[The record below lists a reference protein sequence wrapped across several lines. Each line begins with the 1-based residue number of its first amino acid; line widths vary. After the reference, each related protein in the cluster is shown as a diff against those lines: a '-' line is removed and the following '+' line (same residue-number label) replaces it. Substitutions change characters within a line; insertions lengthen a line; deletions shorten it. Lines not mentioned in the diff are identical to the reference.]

1 MKKKLVSNDGFTLVE
16 CLVAIVI
23 FSIMALMVSMMYS
36 MSIQTYKLSR
46 NIDTD
51 IAAQEGEIAVAE
63 RYDTSSYNPETDELK
78 FNFKGTDG
86 SKITRTLKYEARK
99 TASATDDSTV
109 HLNYLVAEGVI
120 DQFDEDDKDIEGK
133 TGGSTIPSN
142 VESKIYG
149 SIGFESIEIES
160 FGLKKDDGT
169 EFQIMIS
176 ANESPQTDVT
186 PYRSIKINF
195 SKLPFDSVEIIGGES
210 EKVWVSDKILRVGAM
225 LKAKDDPLA
234 PEIRESYENINVTL
248 KITTSKPIKSLND
261 LKTYFGE
268 PDASSTNDKLV
279 YKGPTFVKVDK
290 DSDPIEL
297 PGVYAYTIKEK
308 EAED

>member
-51 IAAQEGEIAVAE
+51 IAAQEGEIAVAD
-63 RYDTSSYNPETDELK
+63 RYDTTSYNPETDELK

-109 HLNYLVAEGVI
+109 HLNYLVADGVI

-142 VESKIYG
+142 VEPKIYG
-149 SIGFESIEIES
+149 SIGFKSIEIES
-160 FGLKKDDGT
+160 FESLEGGAKFK
-169 EFQIMIS
+169 IMIS
-176 ANESPQTDVT
+176 ANESTKTDVT

-195 SKLPFDSVEIIGGES
+195 SKLPFTSVEISAGES
-210 EKVWVSDKILRVGAM
+210 EKVWISDKILRVGAK
-225 LKAKDDPLA
+225 LKAENQWA
-234 PEIRESYENINVTL
+234 PEIRESYDNINVTL
-248 KITTSKPIKSLND
+248 KITTSEPIKSLSD

-268 PDASSTNDKLV
+268 PDADESNSSKLV
-279 YKGPTFVKVDK
+279 YKGPTFVKVDE

>member
-142 VESKIYG
+142 VEVKIYG
-149 SIGFESIEIES
+149 SIGFESIVIES
-160 FGLKKDDGT
+160 FSLEENDGT
-169 EFQIMIS
+169 EFKIWIS
-176 ANESPQTDVT
+176 ANESPKTDVT

-195 SKLPFDSVEIIGGES
+195 SKLPFTSVEISAGQS

-225 LKAKDDPLA
+225 LKAKNPLA
-234 PEIRESYENINVTL
+234 PEIRESYENINVML
-248 KITTSKPIKSLND
+248 KIKTSKPIKSLND

-268 PDASSTNDKLV
+268 PDASSSTNTKLV
-279 YKGPTFVKVDK
+279 YKGPTFVKVDE
-290 DSDPIEL
+290 DSDLIEL
-297 PGVYAYTIKEK
+297 PGVYAYTIKE